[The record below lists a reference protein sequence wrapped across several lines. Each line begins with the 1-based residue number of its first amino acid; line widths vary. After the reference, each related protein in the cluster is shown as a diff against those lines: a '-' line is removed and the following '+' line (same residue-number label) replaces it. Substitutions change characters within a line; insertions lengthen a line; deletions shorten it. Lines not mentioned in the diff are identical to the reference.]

1 MPDEPRQSTR
11 SNASG
16 GHVGIDRAHGPGT
29 AAANFERERLQS
41 AGSSQYVHVSPSMSQ
56 SMQIPADWLAEAGV
70 QNFAPPQLSFRCDAP
85 DAAPVP
91 LADIEPPLRFDSCPL
106 DANGFDHKRMVR
118 LLVGIRDDVAL
129 PPIYIEI
136 ADPGQRKY
144 RVRAGV
150 HRYHASLALRFSH
163 VPAEIVPRI
172 Y

>member
-1 MPDEPRQSTR
+1 
-11 SNASG
+11 
-16 GHVGIDRAHGPGT
+16 
-29 AAANFERERLQS
+29 
-41 AGSSQYVHVSPSMSQ
+41 MSQ
-56 SMQIPADWLAEAGV
+56 SMQIPAEWLAEAGV
-70 QNFAPPQLSFRCDAP
+70 QNFIPTQSSFRCDTP
-85 DAAPVP
+85 DAVP
-91 LADIEPPLRFDSCPL
+91 FALTDIEPPLRFDSYSL

-163 VPAEIVPRI
+163 VHAEIVPRI
-172 Y
+172 D